1 MVPRPA
7 SVARDMITLR
17 SLLVPAVAAALLI
30 GCGRSAGAP
39 PKIAEKADVIVTLDG
54 KRHACVVALYNEPNG
69 SAIPCG
75 DVVPF
80 LKDELRLPSGSIY
93 DIRTSTDADEAQ
105 MAPVAASLKNAG
117 YRFIGGRQVPFAN

>member
-1 MVPRPA
+1 
-7 SVARDMITLR
+7 MITLR
-17 SLLVPAVAAALLI
+17 SLLVFAVASVLLA
-30 GCGRSAGAP
+30 GCGRSASTP

-69 SAIPCG
+69 SAIPCS

-80 LKDELRLPSGSIY
+80 VKDELRLPSGSIY
-93 DIRTSTDADEAQ
+93 DIRTSAGADEAE
-105 MAPVAASLKNAG
+105 MARVGASLKGAG